1 VRSLGHRKLVSA
13 LMLPQLALATAV
25 LVAAGC
31 GASGGHGSRAPISGS
46 VTVDGQ
52 PLERGYLVFE
62 PKGGQATQS
71 GGIISAGRF
80 SVPAEKGADPGA
92 YSVAIFA
99 EAKRP
104 TTTAEPGTPEYEQA
118 IVADKGGQLVIPE
131 KYNVKTELTAEVK
144 SGAENTFVF
153 DVSTK

>member
-1 VRSLGHRKLVSA
+1 MSA
-13 LMLPQLALATAV
+13 ATLLRTAAVATVLAAV
-25 LVAAGC
+25 GC
-31 GASGGHGSRAPISGS
+31 GAGSSHGTREPISGS

-62 PKGGQATQS
+62 PKAGQATQS
-71 GGIISAGRF
+71 GGIISAGTF

-99 EAKRP
+99 EAKLP
-104 TTTAEPGTPEYEQA
+104 TTTAEAGTPEYEQA
-118 IVADKGGQLVIPE
+118 MAADKGGQVMIPE

-144 SGAENTFVF
+144 TGGENTFVF
-153 DVSTK
+153 DLSTK